1 MIKFRFDPMKNSKLP
16 YYLKNA
22 ASLIVPA
29 VLCRISLRNIL
40 KTVENYDPLYINE
53 RVNYYNKLSHP
64 FTLDVHSKTIK
75 EFKSETKKTYFF
87 DLYRYLRYFS
97 ESF

>member
-1 MIKFRFDPMKNSKLP
+1 MKNSKLP

-53 RVNYYNKLSHP
+53 RV
-64 FTLDVHSKTIK
+64 KTFHFCEGYGFIQR
-75 EFKSETKKTYFF
+75 EKKY
-87 DLYRYLRYFS
+87 S
-97 ESF
+97 CMEG